1 MATKRGQ
8 DIVSV
13 LNGLQM
19 VAEAAAKQEWK
30 AVDNSLK
37 SSSVKNLPRQM
48 NLQSGLSKVSKLSIN
63 DGQLLAKRSSL
74 VLENSVLMSQAL
86 AVSSFENPFK
96 NFVNLQT
103 PTIRKRKILKR
114 EVAEMEANESVV
126 EKDNEV
132 EEIPQY
138 IPNSSVTSLDLIDKV
153 EDLSDRKKLLSV
165 MFVKKRKFRKKAE
178 DKVEEDPEDDVN
190 AKGAKAPLVEDSKQ
204 DSTQERAEQLVK
216 TAKAQKVPSTRLAR
230 VATFGGLGFSLGLG
244 TLAEAS
250 RRALGTSKAGK
261 NGNSKLDGSVVLT
274 DANAERIVQTLC
286 RVRGA
291 ALKIGQML
299 SIQDTA
305 LINPQVSA
313 IFERVRQSADYMPT
327 WQLQRVMIEE
337 FGTGW
342 RDKFQEFNEQPFAA
356 ASIGQVHRGV
366 LKDGR
371 VVAIKVQYPGVAKGI
386 ESDISNLMGILK
398 VAKIVPEKLFI
409 DEVITHM
416 RIELEQECDYVRE
429 AECARLM
436 RKFLRGYPDYYVP
449 RVIDDLSG
457 RQVFTQEF
465 IRGLT
470 IDECSNLDQ
479 DTRDNIV
486 KSFLVLLFTELLQFR
501 YMQTDPN
508 WANFLYNP
516 DTKQLGLLDFGAT
529 REYKKEFVDNYFMV
543 LNAATNN
550 DKEVVLEYSIKL
562 GFLTGYE
569 SKIMMDAHVESVMV
583 LASPF
588 REDRVFDYGSQKT
601 TGKIHELIKVMLEHR
616 LCPPPQEVYSLHRK
630 MSGLFLMANKL
641 NAKINCYPIWNKLV
655 EDYQRTQRKI
665 LA

>member
-1 MATKRGQ
+1 M
-8 DIVSV
+8 
-13 LNGLQM
+13 
-19 VAEAAAKQEWK
+19 
-30 AVDNSLK
+30 
-37 SSSVKNLPRQM
+37 
-48 NLQSGLSKVSKLSIN
+48 
-63 DGQLLAKRSSL
+63 
-74 VLENSVLMSQAL
+74 
-86 AVSSFENPFK
+86 
-96 NFVNLQT
+96 
-103 PTIRKRKILKR
+103 
-114 EVAEMEANESVV
+114 
-126 EKDNEV
+126 
-132 EEIPQY
+132 
-138 IPNSSVTSLDLIDKV
+138 IDKV

-178 DKVEEDPEDDVN
+178 SKLSIEDKVEDDIN
-190 AKGAKAPLVEDSKQ
+190 DKAPLIEPSQK

-216 TAKAQKVPSTRLAR
+216 TAKAQKVPATRLAR

-250 RRALGTSKAGK
+250 RRALGTSKVGK
-261 NGNSKLDGSVVLT
+261 SGSSKLDGSVVLT
-274 DANAERIVQTLC
+274 DANAERIVETLC

-337 FGTGW
+337 FGTSW

-386 ESDISNLMGILK
+386 ESDINNLMGILK
-398 VAKIVPEKLFI
+398 VAKIVPESKLQGVPTSFLTLFPFCLLLKTCWDTCYAITLIYLFTSRFQFEFSELFI

-457 RQVFTQEF
+457 SQVFTQEF
-465 IRGLT
+465 IHGLT

-516 DTKQLGLLDFGAT
+516 DTKQVQLIYRVSQQVLDKAKNIV
-529 REYKKEFVDNYFMV
+529 R
-543 LNAATNN
+543 
-550 DKEVVLEYSIKL
+550 
-562 GFLTGYE
+562 
-569 SKIMMDAHVESVMV
+569 
-583 LASPF
+583 P
-588 REDRVFDYGSQKT
+588 R
-601 TGKIHELIKVMLEHR
+601 
-616 LCPPPQEVYSLHRK
+616 
-630 MSGLFLMANKL
+630 
-641 NAKINCYPIWNKLV
+641 NAKN
-655 EDYQRTQRKI
+655 R
-665 LA
+665 

>member
-1 MATKRGQ
+1 M
-8 DIVSV
+8 
-13 LNGLQM
+13 
-19 VAEAAAKQEWK
+19 
-30 AVDNSLK
+30 
-37 SSSVKNLPRQM
+37 
-48 NLQSGLSKVSKLSIN
+48 
-63 DGQLLAKRSSL
+63 
-74 VLENSVLMSQAL
+74 
-86 AVSSFENPFK
+86 
-96 NFVNLQT
+96 
-103 PTIRKRKILKR
+103 
-114 EVAEMEANESVV
+114 
-126 EKDNEV
+126 
-132 EEIPQY
+132 
-138 IPNSSVTSLDLIDKV
+138 IDKV

-178 DKVEEDPEDDVN
+178 DKVEEDTEDDVN

-250 RRALGTSKAGK
+250 RRALGTSQAGK

-386 ESDISNLMGILK
+386 ESDINNLMSILK
-398 VAKIVPEKLFI
+398 VAKIVPESK
-409 DEVITHM
+409 
-416 RIELEQECDYVRE
+416 RP
-429 AECARLM
+429 
-436 RKFLRGYPDYYVP
+436 GVP
-449 RVIDDLSG
+449 AD
-457 RQVFTQEF
+457 
-465 IRGLT
+465 
-470 IDECSNLDQ
+470 C
-479 DTRDNIV
+479 
-486 KSFLVLLFTELLQFR
+486 
-501 YMQTDPN
+501 
-508 WANFLYNP
+508 
-516 DTKQLGLLDFGAT
+516 FG
-529 REYKKEFVDNYFMV
+529 
-543 LNAATNN
+543 
-550 DKEVVLEYSIKL
+550 S
-562 GFLTGYE
+562 
-569 SKIMMDAHVESVMV
+569 
-583 LASPF
+583 
-588 REDRVFDYGSQKT
+588 
-601 TGKIHELIKVMLEHR
+601 
-616 LCPPPQEVYSLHRK
+616 
-630 MSGLFLMANKL
+630 
-641 NAKINCYPIWNKLV
+641 
-655 EDYQRTQRKI
+655 
-665 LA
+665 